1 MHRVTLHFFKLYPLS
16 EIRLISTTC
25 RDVSMLLEEAVITLK
40 HLEIMR
46 RETVVDYF
54 VFTIPAGEYK
64 TGLTNI

>member
-1 MHRVTLHFFKLYPLS
+1 
-16 EIRLISTTC
+16 
-25 RDVSMLLEEAVITLK
+25 MLLEEAVITLK